1 MVQTIPAS
9 RVNIRTLI
17 DNFGLELVRDEHF
30 FPEWQTVLPPVT
42 IPEQQQ
48 LDRIINGFNNLLEY
62 PPLLEDIIR
71 MAVVDPLLFLC
82 GFYLPPFYVRYCSA
96 TLKRSEYSVEI
107 GDVEEGILIK
117 GSLDAIVLQDQFW
130 VLIVESKQAT
140 YSVEAGRAQILSYM
154 LASPQPITYGL
165 VTNGGSFM
173 FIKLVKNSHPQYATS
188 KLFGIFNPDDLLS
201 VFSILRYL
209 GELAKQNNIRI

>member
-30 FPEWQTVLPPVT
+30 FPEWQAALPPVT

-48 LDRIINGFNNLLEY
+48 LDRIIEGFNNLLEY
-62 PPLLEDIIR
+62 PPLLEDVIR

-82 GFYLPPFYVRYCSA
+82 GFYLPPFYVR
-96 TLKRSEYSVEI
+96 SEYAVEI
-107 GDVEEGILIK
+107 GEVEDSILIK
-117 GSLDAIVLQDQFW
+117 GSLDTIVLKDQVW
-130 VLIVESKQAT
+130 VLVVESKQAT

-165 VTNGGSFM
+165 ITNGESFM

-188 KLFGIFNPDDLLS
+188 KLFGIFNPGDLAT
-201 VFSILRYL
+201 VFSILRHL
-209 GELAKQNNIRI
+209 GDLAKQSSIKT

>member
-30 FPEWQTVLPPVT
+30 FPEWQAALPPVT

-48 LDRIINGFNNLLEY
+48 LDRIIEGFNNLLEY
-62 PPLLEDIIR
+62 PPLLEDVIR

-82 GFYLPPFYVRYCSA
+82 GFYLPPFYVR
-96 TLKRSEYSVEI
+96 SEYAVEI
-107 GDVEEGILIK
+107 GDVEDSILIK
-117 GSLDAIVLQDQFW
+117 GSLDTIVLKDQVW
-130 VLIVESKQAT
+130 VLVVESKQAT

-165 VTNGGSFM
+165 ITNGESFM

-188 KLFGIFNPDDLLS
+188 KLFGIFNPGDLAT

-209 GELAKQNNIRI
+209 GDLAKQSSIKT

>member
-1 MVQTIPAS
+1 MIQTIPAS

-30 FPEWQTVLPPVT
+30 FSEWQIALPPVT

-48 LDRIINGFNNLLEY
+48 LDRIIEGFNNLLEY
-62 PPLLEDIIR
+62 PPLLEDVIR

-82 GFYLPPFYVRYCSA
+82 GFYLPPFYVR
-96 TLKRSEYSVEI
+96 SEYSVEI

-117 GSLDAIVLQDQFW
+117 GSLDTIVLQDQVW
-130 VLIVESKQAT
+130 VLVVESKQAT

-188 KLFGIFNPDDLLS
+188 KLFGIFNPGDLLS
-201 VFSILRYL
+201 VFSILRHL
-209 GELAKQNNIRI
+209 KDLIKQN